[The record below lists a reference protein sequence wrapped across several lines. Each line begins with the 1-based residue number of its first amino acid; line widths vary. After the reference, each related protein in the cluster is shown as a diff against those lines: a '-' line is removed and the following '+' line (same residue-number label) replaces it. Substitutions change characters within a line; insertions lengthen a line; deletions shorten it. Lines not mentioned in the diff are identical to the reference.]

1 MFWFL
6 ALFALF
12 YSFGEQIVPPSNH
25 ILPVPLVRAR
35 VTGTGSVVGFKVLA
49 KTACEFFFLV
59 FEMLP
64 VWHGQRA

>member
-12 YSFGEQIVPPSNH
+12 YSLCEQIVPPSNH
-25 ILPVPLVRAR
+25 ILPVPLVRAG
-35 VTGTGSVVGFKVLA
+35 VTSKGSVVGFKVLA
-49 KTACEFFFLV
+49 KTARKFFLLL